1 MPEIYVRAVRWVAD
15 DPQPGIVECRLVDA
29 DGVEHVFIDKS
40 VIFDDEDRLRSD
52 ASYPIELKLACR
64 VALEGEADLVVELAH
79 HVESVE
85 GQRTFRVPRSSI
97 A

>member
-1 MPEIYVRAVRWVAD
+1 MPEVYIRAVRWVAN

-29 DGVEHVFIDKS
+29 DGVEHVLIDKS
-40 VIFDDEDRLRSD
+40 SIFDAANRLRPD
-52 ASYPIELKLACR
+52 ASYPIEMTLTCR
-64 VALEGEADLVVELAH
+64 VVSEGEADLVVELAH

-85 GQRTFRVPRSSI
+85 GQRTFRVRRSSI